1 LRASSQV
8 NPENAGPPGDAP
20 CLADAAT
27 PRPGRRFAPWL
38 IPAAALALIPI
49 FTLAQPGLPRTADG
63 YVHLLRALEVRELLA
78 AGVLLPGWAPHFYLG
93 YGYPFFHFYAP
104 GAHLLAGLAA
114 LTGLGVWRG
123 VLGVQIA
130 ALLLYP
136 TGAYLAA
143 RALFARLAAADA
155 ARPAALLSAAL
166 YLYAPLRF
174 RELFIQ
180 GNLSQL
186 LALGLLPWCAWLLA
200 EAAARRDLRWSAGAG
215 LALAALVYAHHPSAF
230 LAFPFL
236 AVYAAALALL
246 GGSPVAGP
254 LRRAGCAFL
263 LGLLLSAAFW
273 LPATLELRYVNI
285 AAIESGMFNARLNL
299 LPLAELLAPAQ
310 VLDDT
315 AFNPA
320 PPNSLGLL
328 QAILAACGLAVAAAW
343 GLRSAWMTHRTSSAE
358 HPERSPASFAGHS
371 RRMRSCPGRFRPGMP
386 HAKRSTAQRKR
397 PLLRSELALN
407 AVKGCPDSAQEVV
420 FLQAHPA
427 AALWVIAGLLAASL
441 ALMLPAAAPVW
452 ERLPLARFIAFPWR
466 LLGPALLWAALLG
479 GAALYA
485 FPRRARLPALLLLL
499 ILAPLSVAPYL
510 FPRPFAPVAEP
521 ALAALARYEL
531 SGGARAT
538 ASANEYLPLW
548 VRDANP
554 PVDLAEALADGRPLD
569 RLDRASL
576 PPGSQATPLVA
587 GLLEDAYRVTLPQ
600 AAAVRLRRFFFPG
613 WQGWLDGQPVPLG
626 ASDPFG
632 LIEAALPAG
641 EHELRVRYGMTP
653 ACRAGGLLAL
663 VGLAGTVGLGWVGWR
678 WAATARRG
686 STERIAGHW
695 RLRGASRSTQAPGWP
710 VAAGMIVALT
720 AVVLL
725 GIGPHT
731 RWFRARSPADA
742 PLAMQHA
749 VHARFANGIELLGYD
764 LAETAPRQ
772 GDTLSVRLYWR
783 TTNPQAENARPFLH
797 LDAITGGQTWANQTK
812 VHPGDKPTSTW
823 LPGFYVVDD
832 YRLTAPADTPPL
844 VAELSAGLMDAA
856 GERVALADGGDRA
869 ILARLHV
876 RERRPLSAAQ
886 LPGRTATYRL
896 GDAVQLVGH
905 AVTIRPPTAGE
916 AAGRPALDVTLYWR
930 ATRPLAADYTVFV
943 HVSDEGG
950 TRIAQGDGP
959 PVDGLY
965 PMSAWRPGQIV
976 ADHRRVALP
985 PGSAADRLSVAV
997 GLYTPADGAR
1007 LPVMDSVG
1015 RRLPQDQ
1022 IVLNPPGR

>member
-1 LRASSQV
+1 VAQDATLALRAV
-8 NPENAGPPGDAP
+8 RHTGFD
-20 CLADAAT
+20 
-27 PRPGRRFAPWL
+27 PWL

-49 FTLAQPGLPRTADG
+49 LILAQPGLPRTADG
-63 YVHLLRALEVRELLA
+63 FVHLLRTLEVRELLA
-78 AGVLLPGWAPHFYLG
+78 AGVFLPGWAPHFYLG

-104 GAHLLAGLAA
+104 GAHLLAGLVA
-114 LTGLGVWRG
+114 LTGLGVLRG
-123 VLGVQIA
+123 VLVVQIA

-143 RALFARLAAADA
+143 RALFAQLSDTPS

-200 EAAARRDLRWSAGAG
+200 EAVARRDGRWSAAAG
-215 LALAALVYAHHPSAF
+215 LGLAALVYAHHPSAF

-236 AVYAAALALL
+236 AIHAGALALFGQRPVRWSL
-246 GGSPVAGP
+246 VAAGG
-254 LRRAGCAFL
+254 AFL

-273 LPATLELRYVNI
+273 LPSVIELRYVNI

-299 LPLAELLAPAQ
+299 LPLAELLSPAR

-315 AFNPA
+315 ALNPA
-320 PPNSLGLL
+320 PPNSLGLF
-328 QAILAACGLAVAAAW
+328 QAVLAAGGLAVAIVW
-343 GLRSAWMTHRTSSAE
+343 GLWSAWKSRRTSPAL
-358 HPERSPASFAGHS
+358 RSPQLVG
-371 RRMRSCPGRFRPGMP
+371 
-386 HAKRSTAQRKR
+386 
-397 PLLRSELALN
+397 
-407 AVKGCPDSAQEVV
+407 DSP
-420 FLQAHPA
+420 F
-427 AALWVIAGLLAASL
+427 AALWVVAGLLAASL

-479 GAALYA
+479 GAALFA
-485 FPRRARLPALLLLL
+485 FPRKARLPALLVLL

-510 FPRPFAPVAEP
+510 FPRPFAPATEP
-521 ALAALARYEL
+521 TLADLARYEL

-554 PVDLAEALADGRPLD
+554 PPDLAAALTEGRSLD
-569 RLDRASL
+569 RLDRATL
-576 PPGSQATPLVA
+576 PPGSQAALLA
-587 GLLEDAYRVTLPQ
+587 SGLLEDAYRVTLPE
-600 AAAVRLRRFFFPG
+600 AATVRLRRFFFPG
-613 WQGWLDGQPVPLG
+613 WQARLDGQPVPLR

-641 EHELRVRYGMTP
+641 EHELRVGYGMTP
-653 ACRAGGLLAL
+653 ARGTGALLAL
-663 VGLAGTVGLGWVGWR
+663 IGLAGAAGLGLAGR
-678 WAATARRG
+678 RHGATARDQ
-686 STERIAGHW
+686 EIARAGMT
-695 RLRGASRSTQAPGWP
+695 AGWP
-710 VAAGMIVALT
+710 IAAGLILALT
-720 AVVLL
+720 AVVML

-731 RWFRARSPADA
+731 RWFRARSPVDA
-742 PLAMQHA
+742 PRAMQHA

-764 LAETAPRQ
+764 LAEEAPRQ
-772 GDTLSVRLYWR
+772 GDTLIVRLYWR
-783 TTNPQAENARPFLH
+783 TVGPQAANLRPFLH

-812 VHPGDKPTSTW
+812 EHGGDKPTRAW

-832 YRLTAPADTPPL
+832 YRLVVPADTPAV
-844 VAELSAGLMDAA
+844 VADLSAGLMTPS
-856 GERVALADGGDRA
+856 GERVPLVEEGGDRA

-876 RERRPLSAAQ
+876 REVRPLSAAQ
-886 LPGRTATYRL
+886 LPGRATTYRV

-905 AVTIRPPTAGE
+905 AVTIHRPAAGG
-916 AAGRPALDVTLYWR
+916 ADGRPALDVTLYWQ
-930 ATRPLAADYTVFV
+930 ASRPLPADYTVFV
-943 HVSDEGG
+943 HVSDGGG

-959 PVDGLY
+959 PVAGLY
-965 PMSAWRPGQIV
+965 PTSAWRPGQII

-997 GLYTPADGAR
+997 GLYTPSDGAR
-1007 LPVMDSVG
+1007 LPVTDRMG
-1015 RRLPQDQ
+1015 RRLSQEQ
-1022 IVLNPPGR
+1022 IVLNPSGR

>member
-1 LRASSQV
+1 LHHI
-8 NPENAGPPGDAP
+8 
-20 CLADAAT
+20 
-27 PRPGRRFAPWL
+27 RFDPWL

-49 FTLAQPGLPRTADG
+49 LILAQPGLPRTADG
-63 YVHLLRALEVRELLA
+63 YVHLLRSLEVRQLLA
-78 AGVLLPGWAPHFYLG
+78 AGVLYPSWAPHFYLG
-93 YGYPFFHFYAP
+93 YGYPFFNFYAP

-114 LTGLGVWRG
+114 LTGLGVLRG
-123 VLGVQIA
+123 VLVVQIA

-143 RALFARLAAADA
+143 RALFAPRATADS

-200 EAAARRDLRWSAGAG
+200 EAVARRDLRWSAGAG

-236 AVYAAALALL
+236 AIYAAALAGENARSDDFSRLPRC
-246 GGSPVAGP
+246 GATEVATTNQATLPTVASSGRSVCRP
-254 LRRAGCAFL
+254 LYAAGIAFL
-263 LGLLLSAAFW
+263 LGILLSAAFW
-273 LPATLELRYVNI
+273 LPSVLELRYVNI

-299 LPLAELLAPAQ
+299 LPLAELLSPAR

-315 AFNPA
+315 ALNPT

-328 QAILAACGLAVAAAW
+328 QVVLAAVGLAVATVW
-343 GLRSAWMTHRTSSAE
+343 GLRSIPQISRGYTQMDVDRRKDPRSSALI
-358 HPERSPASFAGHS
+358 RGSFS
-371 RRMRSCPGRFRPGMP
+371 I
-386 HAKRSTAQRKR
+386 
-397 PLLRSELALN
+397 
-407 AVKGCPDSAQEVV
+407 
-420 FLQAHPA
+420 
-427 AALWVIAGLLAASL
+427 WVIAGLLAASL

-485 FPRRARLPALLLLL
+485 FPRKARLPALLLLL

-510 FPRPFAPVAEP
+510 FPRPFAPATEP
-521 ALAALARYEL
+521 TLADLARYEL

-554 PVDLAEALADGRPLD
+554 PPDLAAALADGRPLD
-569 RLDRASL
+569 RLDRATL
-576 PPGSQATPLVA
+576 PPGSQVTPLET
-587 GLLEDAYRVTLPQ
+587 GLLADAYRVTLPQ

-613 WQGWLDGQPVPLG
+613 WQGWLDGQPVSLR

-632 LIEAALPAG
+632 LIEVALPAG

-653 ACRAGGLLAL
+653 ARRAGALLAL
-663 VGLAGTVGLGWVGWR
+663 IGLAGTVGLGLVGWR
-678 WAATARRG
+678 RTAESGRGEAGWAGRTAGRVPVWPIATG
-686 STERIAGHW
+686 LI
-695 RLRGASRSTQAPGWP
+695 L
-710 VAAGMIVALT
+710 ALT
-720 AVVLL
+720 AVVML

-731 RWFRARSPADA
+731 RWFRARSPVDA

-764 LAETAPRQ
+764 LAEEAPRQ

-783 TTNPQAENARPFLH
+783 TVGPQAANLRPFLH
-797 LDAITGGQTWANQTK
+797 LTAITGGQTWANQTK
-812 VHPGDKPTSTW
+812 VHGGDKPTRAW

-832 YRLTAPADTPPL
+832 YRLVVPLDTPPV
-844 VAELSAGLMDAA
+844 VADLSAGLMDAA
-856 GERVALADGGDRA
+856 GERVPLAGGGDRA

-876 RERRPLSAAQ
+876 RERVPLAAAQ

-905 AVTIRPPTAGE
+905 AVTLRPPTAGE
-916 AAGRPALDVTLYWR
+916 ADGRPALDVTLYWQASR
-930 ATRPLAADYTVFV
+930 QLPADYTVFV
-943 HVSDEGG
+943 HVSNGGG

-959 PVDGLY
+959 PVESLY
-965 PMSAWRPGQIV
+965 PTSAWRPGQII

-997 GLYTPADGAR
+997 GLYMPPDGAR
-1007 LPVMDSVG
+1007 LPVTDSKG
-1015 RRLPQDQ
+1015 RRLSQDQ
-1022 IVLNPPGR
+1022 IVLNPPRR